1 MDFELHDQEIQRMN
15 SIEHEFHAV
24 GSRTQFQCS
33 NEFGER
39 DECLLDIVI
48 RSRWLHTMI
57 QNHVDCNAI
66 ASCME
71 SRIREF
77 GKFRQNADTVWV
89 RYYPLDL
96 MDNSS

>member
-1 MDFELHDQEIQRMN
+1 MDFELHDQEIHSMN

-39 DECLLDIVI
+39 DECRLDIVI

-66 ASCME
+66 AMQLQVAWKV
-71 SRIREF
+71 EF
-77 GKFRQNADTVWV
+77 ENSEN
-89 RYYPLDL
+89 LDKTRTL
-96 MDNSS
+96 SGLDIIHWI